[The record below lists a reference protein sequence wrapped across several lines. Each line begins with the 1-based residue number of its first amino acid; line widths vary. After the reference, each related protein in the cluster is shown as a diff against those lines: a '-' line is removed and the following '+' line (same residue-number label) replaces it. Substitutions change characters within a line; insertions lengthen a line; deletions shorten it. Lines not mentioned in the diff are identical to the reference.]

1 MPTRELTAAEEQAC
15 KGVPGRVAPVVDKNR
30 CEAKEECVRVCPYDV
45 FEMRKLTREDKAGM
59 SLLGRLK
66 SAAHGNR
73 QAFVLNPESCHAC
86 NLCVE
91 ACPEKAITLAPFR
104 LDH

>member
-1 MPTRELTAAEEQAC
+1 MPIRELSAAEELAC
-15 KGVPGRVAPVVDKNR
+15 KVVPGRVAPVVDKNR

-45 FEMRKLTREDKAGM
+45 FEMRKLTRQDKAGM

-73 QAFVLNPESCHAC
+73 QAFVLNPESCNAC

-91 ACPEKAITLAPFR
+91 ACPEQAIRLAPFR

>member
-1 MPTRELTAAEEQAC
+1 MTRPLTAAEEQAC
-15 KGVPGRVAPVVDKNR
+15 QGVPGRVAPVVDRNR
-30 CEAKEECVRVCPYDV
+30 CEAKADCVRVCPYDV
-45 FEMRKLTREDKAGM
+45 FEIRKLTRTDKAGM

-73 QAFVLNPESCHAC
+73 QAFAVNPESCHAC
-86 NLCVE
+86 RLCVE
-91 ACPEKAITLAPFR
+91 ACPEAAIELAPFR

>member
-1 MPTRELTAAEEQAC
+1 MPIRELSAAEELAC
-15 KGVPGRVAPVVDKNR
+15 KVVPGRVAPVVDKNR

-45 FEMRKLTREDKAGM
+45 FEMRKLTRQDRAGM

-91 ACPEKAITLAPFR
+91 ACPEQAIQLVPFR